1 LAFLYRWIA
10 RAYLSRWCNPLLT
23 PQKIKKIKIKTKK
36 IKSKIQEDIMEESL
50 EDCQVGGEGPKW

>member
-1 LAFLYRWIA
+1 
-10 RAYLSRWCNPLLT
+10 LT

-50 EDCQVGGEGPKW
+50 KDCQVGGEGPK